1 MRAAII
7 QTAAPMA
14 ESSACLVDRPGLQ
27 GEERSIENG
36 YSWRVA
42 AVTLMIA
49 SLSFGA
55 VTSVPILLKPLT
67 HYWETGA
74 STIALVHTSAMLG
87 AAAGSLVLGRLLD
100 RFGFFGIAMV
110 GSAATGL
117 GLLLAAS
124 AQNLLTLHLAYGV
137 LIGGIGQ
144 GAFFSPLTAAI
155 SQWFDRNRA
164 LAIAIAA
171 SGQSVGGLALPPLM
185 RWGADAI
192 GWRATLGIYGL
203 VAGVAL
209 ISCAFVFRRT
219 PPAIALAP
227 LSSETDRAGRP
238 ARGAFVVLGL
248 CIALSNHAS
257 FIVIGH
263 LTAFGEERGFA
274 PAAAAALVSVMLG
287 VTLVSRLSAGQLS
300 RRWGRY
306 RVLLA
311 MSMLLM
317 VGIAWLAM
325 VQGAIAITVGAILI
339 GLAFGGYL
347 PGYAILVREMFP
359 ATQAGRRIAE
369 IYFFA
374 FIAAG
379 IGTWTGGWLRDLT
392 GGYAMAFLVAAC
404 SASAG
409 VILLWQ
415 LGVRL
420 RGL

>member
-1 MRAAII
+1 
-7 QTAAPMA
+7 MA
-14 ESSACLVDRPGLQ
+14 ESSVWLVDGPGPQ
-27 GEERSIENG
+27 REERSIETG

-42 AVTLMIA
+42 AVTLVIA

-55 VTSVPILLKPLT
+55 VTSVPILLKPLIF
-67 HYWETGA
+67 HWQAGA
-74 STIALVHTSAMLG
+74 STIALVHTSAMFG

-137 LIGGIGQ
+137 LIGGLGQ

-185 RWGADAI
+185 RWGADTI
-192 GWRATLGIYGL
+192 GWRVTLGLYGL

-209 ISCAFVFRRT
+209 ITCAFVFRRK
-219 PPAIALAP
+219 PPVLAIAP
-227 LSSETDRAGRP
+227 LSAGTNRVAHP

-287 VTLVSRLSAGQLS
+287 VTLVSRLSAGRLS

-311 MSMLLM
+311 MSMLL
-317 VGIAWLAM
+317 VFGIGWLAM
-325 VQGAIAITVGAILI
+325 VQGAIAIAVGAILI

-359 ATQAGRRIAE
+359 AAQAGRRIAE
-369 IYFFA
+369 IYFFG

-379 IGTWTGGWLRDLT
+379 IGTWTGGWMRDLT
-392 GGYAMAFLVAAC
+392 GGYAMAFLAAAC
-404 SASAG
+404 SATVG
-409 VILLWQ
+409 VVLLWR
-415 LGVRL
+415 LGARL

>member
-1 MRAAII
+1 M
-7 QTAAPMA
+7 T
-14 ESSACLVDRPGLQ
+14 ESAVCLFAGPGLQ
-27 GEERSIENG
+27 GEAHSIESG

-55 VTSVPILLKPLT
+55 VTSIPILLKPLT
-67 HYWETGA
+67 HHWETGA
-74 STIALVHTSAMLG
+74 SSIGLVHSSAMFG
-87 AAAGSLVLGRLLD
+87 AAVGSLVLGRLLD
-100 RFGFFGIAMV
+100 KFGFFGIAMV
-110 GSAATGL
+110 AAAATGL

-124 AQNLLTLHLAYGV
+124 AQNLLTLHFAYGV

-192 GWRATLGIYGL
+192 GWRATLETYGL

-209 ISCAFVFRRT
+209 IAGAFVFRRK
-219 PPAIALAP
+219 PPALVLAP
-227 LSSETDRAGRP
+227 VRPDTGNSGLP
-238 ARGAFVVLGL
+238 ARGAFVALGL

-263 LTAFGEERGFA
+263 LTAFGEEQDFA

-300 RRWGRY
+300 HRWGRY
-306 RVLLA
+306 RVLVV
-311 MSMLLM
+311 MSILL
-317 VGIAWLAM
+317 VFGITWLAM
-325 VQGAIAITVGAILI
+325 AQGPVAISVGAILI

-359 ATQAGRRIAE
+359 AAQSGRRIAE
-369 IYFFA
+369 IYFFG

-379 IGTWTGGWLRDLT
+379 IGTWTGGWLRDLS
-392 GGYAMAFLVAAC
+392 GGYTPAFLAAAC
-404 SASAG
+404 SAGLS
-409 VILLWQ
+409 VILLWR
-415 LGVRL
+415 LGGRL
-420 RGL
+420 REL

>member
-1 MRAAII
+1 
-7 QTAAPMA
+7 MA
-14 ESSACLVDRPGLQ
+14 ESSACLVDGPGVQ
-27 GEERSIENG
+27 RDGRTIENG

-55 VTSVPILLKPLT
+55 VTSIPILLKPLT
-67 HYWETGA
+67 HHWDAGA
-74 STIALVHTSAMLG
+74 STIALVHTSAMFG

-100 RFGFFGIAMV
+100 RFGFFGIAML
-110 GSAATGL
+110 GAAATGL
-117 GLLLAAS
+117 GLLVAAS

-185 RWGADAI
+185 RWGADVI
-192 GWRATLGIYGL
+192 GWRATLGTYGV

-209 ISCAFVFRRT
+209 IACAFVFRRK
-219 PPAIALAP
+219 PPALVLAAP
-227 LSSETDRAGRP
+227 GSVEGEVGRP
-238 ARGAFVVLGL
+238 ARGAFVILGL

-311 MSMLLM
+311 MSMLL
-317 VGIAWLAM
+317 VFGIGWLAM
-325 VQGAIAITVGAILI
+325 VQDAIAITVGAILI

-359 ATQAGRRIAE
+359 AAQAGRRIAE
-369 IYFFA
+369 IYFFG

-379 IGTWTGGWLRDLT
+379 IGTWTGGWVRDLS
-392 GGYAMAFLVAAC
+392 GGYATAFLAAAC
-404 SASAG
+404 SAGLG

-415 LGVRL
+415 LGARL
-420 RGL
+420 RDL

>member
-1 MRAAII
+1 
-7 QTAAPMA
+7 MA
-14 ESSACLVDRPGLQ
+14 ESVACLVGVPGFQ
-27 GEERSIENG
+27 SEERSIESS
-36 YSWRVA
+36 YSWWVA
-42 AVTLMIA
+42 ALTLVIA

-55 VTSVPILLKPLT
+55 VTSIPILLKPLSQ
-67 HYWETGA
+67 HWETGA
-74 STIALVHTSAMLG
+74 STIALVHTSAMFG
-87 AAAGSLVLGRLLD
+87 AAVGSLVLGRLLD
-100 RFGFFGIAMV
+100 RFGFFGIAML
-110 GSAATGL
+110 AATATGL

-144 GAFFSPLTAAI
+144 GAFFSPLAAAI
-155 SQWFDRNRA
+155 SQWFDRHRA

-185 RWGADAI
+185 RWAADAI
-192 GWRATLGIYGL
+192 GWRATLGTYGL

-209 ISCAFVFRRT
+209 IACAFVFRRK
-219 PPAIALAP
+219 PPAPALAP
-227 LSSETDRAGRP
+227 LRSETGIVGRP

-248 CIALSNHAS
+248 CIGLSNHAS

-263 LTAFGEERGFA
+263 LTAFGEEQGFA
-274 PAAAAALVSVMLG
+274 PTAAAMLVSAMLG
-287 VTLVSRLSAGQLS
+287 VTLVSRLFAGQLT

-311 MSMLLM
+311 MSMLL
-317 VGIAWLAM
+317 VCGIAWLAM
-325 VQGAIAITVGAILI
+325 VQGPIAITVGAILI

-369 IYFFA
+369 IYFFG

-392 GGYAMAFLVAAC
+392 GGYAIPFWV
-404 SASAG
+404 SAVSAG
-409 VILLWQ
+409 
-415 LGVRL
+415 LGVVGLLHLRKRL
-420 RGL
+420 RSI

>member
-1 MRAAII
+1 
-7 QTAAPMA
+7 MA
-14 ESSACLVDRPGLQ
+14 ESAAYLVDGPGFQ
-27 GEERSIENG
+27 SEELSIESS
-36 YSWRVA
+36 YSWWVA
-42 AVTLMIA
+42 AITLVIA

-55 VTSVPILLKPLT
+55 VTSIPILLKPLS
-67 HYWETGA
+67 HHWETGA
-74 STIALVHTSAMLG
+74 STIALVHTSAMFG
-87 AAAGSLVLGRLLD
+87 AAVGSLVLGRLLD
-100 RFGFFGIAMV
+100 KFGFFGIAV
-110 GSAATGL
+110 LAAAATGL
-117 GLLLAAS
+117 GLLLAAT

-155 SQWFDRNRA
+155 SQWFDRHRA

-192 GWRATLGIYGL
+192 GWRATLGTYGL
-203 VAGVAL
+203 VAGVTL
-209 ISCAFVFRRT
+209 IACAFVFRRKA
-219 PPAIALAP
+219 PALVLAPAI
-227 LSSETDRAGRP
+227 SGTGDAGRF
-238 ARGAFVVLGL
+238 ARGSFVVLGL

-263 LTAFGEERGFA
+263 LTAFGEEQGFA
-274 PAAAAALVSVMLG
+274 PPAAAALVSAMLG

-311 MSMLLM
+311 MSMLL
-317 VGIAWLAM
+317 VCGIAWLAM
-325 VQGAIAITVGAILI
+325 VRGPMAITVGAILI

-359 ATQAGRRIAE
+359 AAQAGRRIAE
-369 IYFFA
+369 IYFFG

-392 GGYAMAFLVAAC
+392 GGYAMAFLAAAC
-404 SASAG
+404 SAGLG
-409 VILLWQ
+409 VILLWR
-415 LGVRL
+415 LGGRL

>member
-1 MRAAII
+1 
-7 QTAAPMA
+7 MA
-14 ESSACLVDRPGLQ
+14 ESAARLVAGPCLQ
-27 GEERSIENG
+27 GAEHSFENA

-67 HYWETGA
+67 QHWQTGA
-74 STIALVHTSAMLG
+74 STISLVHTSAMFG
-87 AAAGSLVLGRLLD
+87 AAVGSLVLGRLLD
-100 RFGFFGIAMV
+100 KFGFFGIAMLAAV
-110 GSAATGL
+110 ATGL

-137 LIGGIGQ
+137 LIGGVGQ

-209 ISCAFVFRRT
+209 IACAFVFRRK
-219 PPAIALAP
+219 PPALVLAP
-227 LSSETDRAGRP
+227 LRPETGNVGRP
-238 ARGAFVVLGL
+238 ARAAFVVLGL

-274 PAAAAALVSVMLG
+274 PAAAAALVSAMLG

-311 MSMLLM
+311 MSMLL
-317 VGIAWLAM
+317 VFGIGWLAM
-325 VQGAIAITVGAILI
+325 VQSPIAITVGAILI

-359 ATQAGRRIAE
+359 AAEAGRRIAE
-369 IYFFA
+369 IYFFG

-392 GGYAMAFLVAAC
+392 GGYTTAFQAAAC
-404 SASAG
+404 SAGVG
-409 VILLWQ
+409 VILLWR
-415 LGVRL
+415 LGARM